1 MRAFTVL
8 FVNDAKSCGR
18 RLKWKLP
25 VPQNFHLDHYA
36 IGLYFIF
43 LFVVLILHV
52 QTLIRDYIGK
62 ERLKM
67 TREVAG
73 HYLALVGTFY
83 AVLLGLVVFLCHVE
97 ISGCLFIWRWDYW
110 RRYWSQWVYILFYYL
125 ALHFLAT
132 RGYRISRVGL
142 FRWRWIPISRT
153 ESVCGNW
160 SVIEASVDRHIRSRI
175 CIKI

>member
-1 MRAFTVL
+1 M
-8 FVNDAKSCGR
+8 
-18 RLKWKLP
+18 
-25 VPQNFHLDHYA
+25 PQNFHLDHYA

-97 ISGCLFIWRWDYW
+97 ISGCLFIWR
-110 RRYWSQWVYILFYYL
+110 
-125 ALHFLAT
+125 
-132 RGYRISRVGL
+132 
-142 FRWRWIPISRT
+142 
-153 ESVCGNW
+153 
-160 SVIEASVDRHIRSRI
+160 
-175 CIKI
+175 